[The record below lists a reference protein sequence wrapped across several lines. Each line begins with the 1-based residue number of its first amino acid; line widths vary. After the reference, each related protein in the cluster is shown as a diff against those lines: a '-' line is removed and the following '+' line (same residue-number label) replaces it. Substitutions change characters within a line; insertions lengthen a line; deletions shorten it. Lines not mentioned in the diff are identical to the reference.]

1 MGGTVP
7 GIRGVYIGIDIE
19 VIITLSCVPKIAS
32 DLIIECV
39 SLALSLSM
47 YFVASDKIYY
57 YRRRLGWINGA
68 HDLSEYI
75 II

>member
-1 MGGTVP
+1 MP

-47 YFVASDKIYY
+47 YFVASDKF
-57 YRRRLGWINGA
+57 
-68 HDLSEYI
+68 I
-75 II
+75 IIDAVWDGLMERMI

>member
-1 MGGTVP
+1 MMIPRGEKKSEKTMGGTVP

-39 SLALSLSM
+39 SLALSLSF
-47 YFVASDKIYY
+47 YVFRSK
-57 YRRRLGWINGA
+57 
-68 HDLSEYI
+68 
-75 II
+75 